1 MIMRKS
7 TFKMKNFLQN
17 CFKSALILS
26 LLILSFQGKAQLN
39 KGNVGI
45 GTLTP
50 DSTALLDLES
60 TEKGF
65 LQPRMTTVERDLI
78 SDPATGLAIFN
89 VDDSTHQYFNGACW
103 INVYQRDC
111 NDCFFT
117 MTASSNADTI
127 DRTQTDSVVVTLN
140 IVQNTGNPQNIA
152 LTLVNQLPI
161 GMTAS
166 FSQNPI
172 FSTGSTNLT
181 IKVTPFTPDG
191 TFPIIIQALC
201 GGSLYNFIYSLTL
214 EPCYYLDVTNNQ
226 SNYIMSVDLYATYP
240 QLLLNPL
247 DPVCVVNEIMPGVT
261 LDGTSIPAIPFIPPV
276 PPIPAYTMGP
286 IPAGSRVAI
295 VNNGQI
301 MGVGGDGGTATDP
314 IFGYTGEGYD
324 GGDAITLSANTS
336 ILNNGYIYGGGG
348 GGGSVAF
355 QIGVPLGPI
364 FLGFLI
370 GSGGGGGA
378 GDGAGGNIPSL
389 VGIQFYSQ
397 GLDGSGGIFGTPGQG
412 GILQLPINIQQ
423 SIVSITINPNVRGGN
438 GGAYGFPG
446 TTGIFQ
452 LSISASMVVNIPFIG
467 PITIPIVTNLNI
479 PVPLPIPPAG
489 DGGYAVRRNGNPLNL
504 TDQVY
509 NTTFLKGRVGN

>member
-1 MIMRKS
+1 MRFYS
-7 TFKMKNFLQN
+7 GLIF
-17 CFKSALILS
+17 SAIL
-26 LLILSFQGKAQLN
+26 LLTLFNNNVSAQIN
-39 KGNVGI
+39 RGNVGI
-45 GTLTP
+45 GILTP
-50 DSTALLDLES
+50 DSTALLDLTS

-65 LQPRMTTVERDLI
+65 LQPRMSTTERDLI
-78 SDPATGLAIFN
+78 NNPATGLAIFN
-89 VDDSTHQYFNGACW
+89 VDDSTHQYFNGTCW

-111 NDCFFT
+111 DDCYFT
-117 MTASSNADTI
+117 MTPSSISDTI
-127 DRTQTDSVVVTLN
+127 DRTQTDSITITLD
-140 IVQNTGNPQNIA
+140 IVQNTGAPQNIA
-152 LTLVNQLPI
+152 LNIVNTLPL

-166 FSQNPI
+166 YSQNPV

-191 TFPIIIQALC
+191 THPIIIQALC
-201 GGSLYNFIYSLTL
+201 GASIYNIVYSLYL
-214 EPCYYLDVTNNQ
+214 EPCYYVDVTNNQ
-226 SNYIMSVDLYATYP
+226 SDYVMSVDLYATYP
-240 QLLLNPL
+240 QLLANPN
-247 DPVCVVNEIMPGVT
+247 DPVCVVNEILAGVS
-261 LDGTSIPAIPFIPPV
+261 LDGTSIPAIPFLPPV
-276 PPIPAYTMGP
+276 PPIPAYDMGP

-301 MGVGGDGGTATDP
+301 IGAGGDGGTATDP
-314 IFGYTGEGYD
+314 NFGYTGEGYD
-324 GGDAITLSANTS
+324 GGDAISITANTS

-348 GGGSVAF
+348 GGGAVAF

-364 FLGFLI
+364 FFGFLI

-378 GDGAGGNIPSL
+378 GGGLGGNIPTL

-423 SIVSITINPNVRGGN
+423 GPVSITINPNVRGGN

-446 TTGIFQ
+446 TPGLFQ
-452 LSISASMVVNIPFIG
+452 VSLSASIVVNIPFIG

-479 PVPLPIPPAG
+479 PIPFPIPAAG
-489 DGGYAVRRNGNPLNL
+489 EGGYAVRRNGNPLNL

-509 NTTFLKGRVGN
+509 NTTFIKGRVGN